1 MFHRTP
7 SLRLVSTPTLH
18 ASLPKC
24 LALAIPLVL
33 LPLLNN
39 TNPSLATP
47 NTRLSLPCSE
57 ASPRLP
63 LHLSSHRHS
72 NRQVLLL
79 T

>member
-1 MFHRTP
+1 MFPRTH
-7 SLRLVSTPTLH
+7 SLRLVSTQTLH

-39 TNPSLATP
+39 TSPSLATP
-47 NTRLSLPCSE
+47 NTRLSLPCLE
-57 ASPRLP
+57 ASPRLL
-63 LHLSSHRHS
+63 LHLPSRHN
-72 NRQVLLL
+72 NRQVLLP